1 MGCGVGGLL
10 VWRSVG
16 GQGVTGCWPLHRANA
31 LASVARQAR
40 RRWTVRAEAVEAPS
54 GPPSGPPFGRTAATP
69 GAPFVAL
76 RGIDDLKAGTLQQ
89 YQALCR
95 RYGIPPFDDIRRPD
109 GPLMYGVR
117 LLHRALTHASALTIH
132 AFQDALPRCAPEQL
146 RRHLYRRHNAGLE
159 FVGDRVVN
167 LCVAVHAAE
176 VCARSPNALTAS
188 LVSRQFAIVNAHVCN
203 EHLAR
208 VACHLGLDRL
218 LRRRLPPS
226 PSLGES
232 GAPPVLAGAYEA
244 LVGAIFLEHGY
255 DVAHRFVRQTLTADR
270 PQHGAAPTRPSQEA
284 AAAESSDAPVPTGDH
299 AEPDTASATTP
310 MSPHPKEALERE
322 LRLWTHAAR
331 RDARQRRRG
340 AVSEPADGQA
350 AATDP
355 PAASPQPLAY
365 QLVREVGRLTD
376 NSWFEVQLQVFG
388 VAAARGSGRSM
399 TVAEHDAARQVLQA
413 LGVASP
419 AAEAPHRLRPETL
432 RPAAL
437 LAVLLQRVRGSEASA
452 PHAAAWRQAAD
463 GGDDAAARS
472 MLHQMR
478 RQFLQHKAS
487 FWRRRQDTAGQ
498 LPSEPSAARLR
509 PCMPHPASL
518 PPGLIVEAARALHP
532 PGAPTTPTPES
543 LQWPAGLDYGT
554 MAFLGHRCFAL
565 EAATR
570 AFLDT
575 EHDTTDDDDG
585 GGGGG
590 GDLHS
595 RWARLNG
602 VERRRR
608 LWPLARQLLRER
620 GALDAAAVS
629 SPQVSQ
635 DLLAVLGAA
644 CWFSGTYTVPAAFI
658 AEVQQ
663 RLHAEE
669 RQQQQQQRAGHPD
682 APAGDSD
689 LKGGARQR
697 AHG

>member
-1 MGCGVGGLL
+1 MRCGVGGLL

-16 GQGVTGCWPLHRANA
+16 GQGVAGCWPLYRTSA
-31 LASVARQAR
+31 LAPVALQAR
-40 RRWTVRAEAVEAPS
+40 RGWTVRAEAVEAPC
-54 GPPSGPPFGRTAATP
+54 GRPFGRTTATS

-95 RYGIPPFDDIRRPD
+95 RYGIPAFADVHCPD
-109 GPLMYGVR
+109 GSLVHGVR

-146 RRHLYRRHNAGLE
+146 RHHLYRRHNVGLE

-167 LCVAVHAAE
+167 LCVTVHAAE

-188 LVSRQFAIVNAHVCN
+188 LVARQFAIVNAHVCN

-208 VACHLGLDRL
+208 VACQLGLDRL

-226 PSLGES
+226 PSVGES
-232 GAPPVLAGAYEA
+232 GALPVLAGAYEA

-255 DVAHRFVRQTLTADR
+255 DVAHRFVRQTLTADQ
-270 PQHGAAPTRPSQEA
+270 PQQGAEPTWPSREA
-284 AAAESSDAPVPTGDH
+284 TAAESSDEPVPAGDH
-299 AEPDTASATTP
+299 AEPDRTSAATP

-350 AATDP
+350 TATVP
-355 PAASPQPLAY
+355 SAASPQPLEY
-365 QLVREVGRLTD
+365 QLVQEVGRLTD

-388 VAAARGSGRSM
+388 VAAARGSGRSII
-399 TVAEHDAARQVLQA
+399 VAEHDAARQVLQA
-413 LGVASP
+413 LGVSSP
-419 AAEAPHRLRPETL
+419 AAEAPYRLRPETL

-452 PHAAAWRQAAD
+452 CDAAAWRQATD
-463 GGDDAAARS
+463 GGDDAAARTV
-472 MLHQMR
+472 LHQMR
-478 RQFLQHKAS
+478 RQFLQYKAS
-487 FWRRRQDTAGQ
+487 YWRRRLDTTRPP
-498 LPSEPSAARLR
+498 PSELSTARLR
-509 PCMPHPASL
+509 PCIPHPASL
-518 PPGLIVEAARALHP
+518 PPGFIVEAARALHP
-532 PGAPTTPTPES
+532 SGVPTTPTPES

-575 EHDTTDDDDG
+575 EHDTA
-585 GGGGG
+585 GGGG

-595 RWARLNG
+595 RWAQLNG

-620 GALDAAAVS
+620 GALNAAAVS

-669 RQQQQQQRAGHPD
+669 RRQQRTGHPD